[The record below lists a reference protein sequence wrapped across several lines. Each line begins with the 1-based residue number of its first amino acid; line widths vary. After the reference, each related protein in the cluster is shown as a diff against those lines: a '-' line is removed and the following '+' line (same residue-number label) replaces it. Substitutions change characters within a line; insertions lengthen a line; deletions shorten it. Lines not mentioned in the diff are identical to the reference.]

1 MTVKQALFTL
11 LAFMIAIP
19 LLLHGM
25 VILTLW
31 MGGRI

>member
-1 MTVKQALFTL
+1 MTTKQALITL
-11 LAFMIAIP
+11 LIFMVTIP

-31 MGGRI
+31 MGGRR